1 MVSFPYYS
9 HIFRDSYGNGM
20 GIVWE
25 AYHKQVP
32 LLGVP
37 GITLDFR
44 NPKTPFYVGLLRSP
58 FWLDN
63 RPWGAREITG
73 LDIIHVLPSTCTLAM
88 VDSRGSFEQ

>member
-25 AYHKQVP
+25 ASHKQVP

-37 GITLDFR
+37 GITLEYIYI
-44 NPKTPFYVGLLRSP
+44 YVFMYPSRSCP
-58 FWLDN
+58 
-63 RPWGAREITG
+63 GARG
-73 LDIIHVLPSTCTLAM
+73 PFVPGFSSSTAWE
-88 VDSRGSFEQ
+88 V